1 MSIVFLL
8 IAFAG
13 ALLASFLSFGWGFLA
28 VLALRYF
35 NGVILANYP
44 QIFRTFN
51 LRPSLRWIARHGFSW
66 MDRLPDGPTC
76 LD

>member
-1 MSIVFLL
+1 MDILFFLV
-8 IAFAG
+8 AFAG

-28 VLALRYF
+28 VLVLQYF
-35 NGVILANYP
+35 NGVIPANDLK
-44 QIFRTFN
+44 IFRTFN

-66 MDRLPDGPTC
+66 VDCLPDGPTC